1 MSVDVSIR
9 KLLDEFRSDPYNI
22 SNKKIARIK
31 EYFYP
36 RIFNLINVSQK
47 NLQVSVNTNNTE
59 NIYFKSDD
67 YYNIYYNRVLVLNI
81 VKNTYYYYDLDL
93 AIDNIYSSD
102 SDTSINYDNKHRFNR
117 CAAMICNRTSFC
129 LVQ

>member
-1 MSVDVSIR
+1 MSVELSIC
-9 KLLDEFRSDPYNI
+9 KLLDEFRSDPHNI
-22 SNKKIARIK
+22 SDKKIARIK

-36 RIFNLINVSQK
+36 RIFKLINVSQK
-47 NLQVSVNTNNTE
+47 DLQVSVNTNFPE
-59 NIYFKSDD
+59 NIYFKSYD
-67 YYNIYYNRVLVLNI
+67 YYNLYYNRVLVLNI

-93 AIDNIYSSD
+93 NREDDFNS
-102 SDTSINYDNKHRFNR
+102 YDKPILNR

>member
-1 MSVDVSIR
+1 MSVELSIC
-9 KLLDEFRSDPYNI
+9 KLLDEFRSDPHNI
-22 SNKKIARIK
+22 SDKKIARIK

-47 NLQVSVNTNNTE
+47 GLQVSVNTNNTE

-93 AIDNIYSSD
+93 NRED
-102 SDTSINYDNKHRFNR
+102 SFNSYEKPLFNR
-117 CAAMICNRTSFC
+117 CAGFICNRSRYC
-129 LVQ
+129 IIQ

>member
-1 MSVDVSIR
+1 MSVDLSIC

-22 SNKKIARIK
+22 SDKKIARIK

-47 NLQVSVNTNNTE
+47 GLQVSVNNNTE

-81 VKNTYYYYDLDL
+81 VKNTYYYYELDL
-93 AIDNIYSSD
+93 YKE
-102 SDTSINYDNKHRFNR
+102 YDLRKEDDFNSYDKPLLNR
-117 CAAMICNRTSFC
+117 CATFICNKSSYC
-129 LVQ
+129 VIQ